1 MAQIH
6 DLDQECEIQTSIF
19 GDLLLVKLWEC
30 PECPDSPME
39 SGGELRRVASGSRR
53 VELIISEAPLGSW
66 SLGGPLDS
74 FLPFPSLRPGLD
86 FSLGDGGREP
96 QDWIGLFNE
105 VATSVCFL
113 PASLPASLSS
123 QIIETPRRGFLS
135 HWQAR
140 VGVAGALPLA
150 QALVIT
156 GTPLGLEPTPTSAK
170 ESNCISSFLPSPG
183 LSLGEAP

>member
-19 GDLLLVKLWEC
+19 GDLLLVELWEC

-86 FSLGDGGREP
+86 FPLGDGGREP
-96 QDWIGLFNE
+96 QDWIGLFN
-105 VATSVCFL
+105 VF
-113 PASLPASLSS
+113 PASFSSRLTFFSDNRNTQERFSVSLASQGGGGWGPA
-123 QIIETPRRGFLS
+123 IGPGPCHYRHTP
-135 HWQAR
+135 W
-140 VGVAGALPLA
+140 
-150 QALVIT
+150 T
-156 GTPLGLEPTPTSAK
+156 
-170 ESNCISSFLPSPG
+170 
-183 LSLGEAP
+183 